1 MARLGHGLGSM
12 KVPHYHPASRRP
24 HLTLVLTIGLI
35 AFALT
40 LPTKAEQIEP
50 NVFLFKGDIKDT
62 DLPPGLAKRPP
73 PGSSAEQVD
82 EILKAQPS
90 IILDGATLEITPPA
104 AGSTRTLMI
113 NTIELRNGAA
123 IRLRGT
129 SLELD
134 ARLLVSDGGKF
145 EAFISA
151 DDFQTIAPDG
161 QGGATGLSAGTLV
174 LDTAINRNDLV
185 YVSLVGQN
193 GQPGGKGLRGTQGAK
208 GPRGDNGADHL
219 FDCAHGAGTGGNG
232 SRGGTGGTGGKGGS
246 GGNGGKLILRG
257 QVAAQRSQITFTA
270 PGGHGA
276 AGGLGGPGGPGG
288 AGGDGGSS
296 TMYCRGGASGNPG
309 LPGPDGEKGPPGED
323 GERGSI
329 FAG

>member
-1 MARLGHGLGSM
+1 M
-12 KVPHYHPASRRP
+12 
-24 HLTLVLTIGLI
+24 TIALI
-35 AFALT
+35 AVASAA
-40 LPTKAEQIEP
+40 PTKAEQVGP
-50 NVFLFKGDIKDT
+50 NDYLFKGNIKDT
-62 DLPPGLAKRPP
+62 DLPPGLSKRPP

-82 EILKAQPS
+82 EILKAQPN
-90 IILDGATLEITPPA
+90 IVLDGATLEITAPA

-113 NTIELRNGAA
+113 NTLELRNGAA

-134 ARLLVSDGGKF
+134 AHLLVSDGGKF
-145 EAFISA
+145 EGFSNA
-151 DDFQTIAPDG
+151 DDFPAVAPDG
-161 QGGATGLSAGTLV
+161 QAGMTGLSAGTLV
-174 LDTAINRNDLV
+174 LETAINRNDLV
-185 YVSLVGQN
+185 YVSLGGQN

-219 FDCAHGAGTGGNG
+219 FDCARGGGSGGTG
-232 SRGGTGGTGGKGGS
+232 SRGGTGGTGGRGGS

-276 AGGLGGPGGPGG
+276 KGGLGGSGGPGGPGG
-288 AGGDGGSS
+288 DGGGG
-296 TMYCRGGASGNPG
+296 TTYCRGGAAGNPG
-309 LPGPDGEKGPPGED
+309 VEGPSGEEGPNGEE

>member
-1 MARLGHGLGSM
+1 MNIPNSNTPTPLYLAVATS
-12 KVPHYHPASRRP
+12 VI
-24 HLTLVLTIGLI
+24 LT
-35 AFALT
+35 ALT
-40 LPTKAEQIEP
+40 VVVPTKAEELGS
-50 NVFLFKGDIKDT
+50 NVFLFKENIKDT

-73 PGSSAEQVD
+73 PGSSAQQVD

-90 IILDGATLEITPPA
+90 IILDGATLDITAPA

-113 NTIELRNGAA
+113 NTIEFRNGAA

-134 ARLLVSDGGKF
+134 ARLLVSDGGKV
-145 EAFISA
+145 EAFSNA
-151 DDFQTIAPDG
+151 DDFQTIAADG
-161 QGGATGLSAGTLV
+161 QSGASGLSAGTLV
-174 LDTAINRNDLV
+174 LDTTINRNDLL

-193 GQPGGKGLRGTQGAK
+193 GQQGGKGLRGTQGAK

-219 FDCAHGAGTGGNG
+219 FDCAHGGGTGGSG
-232 SRGGTGGTGGKGGS
+232 SVGGTGGTGGKGGS

-276 AGGLGGPGGPGG
+276 LGGLGGPGGPGG
-288 AGGDGGSS
+288 PGGDGGSG
-296 TMYCRGGASGNPG
+296 TTYCRGGASGNPG
-309 LPGPDGEKGPPGED
+309 LPGPDGVRGPPGED
-323 GERGSI
+323 GELGSI